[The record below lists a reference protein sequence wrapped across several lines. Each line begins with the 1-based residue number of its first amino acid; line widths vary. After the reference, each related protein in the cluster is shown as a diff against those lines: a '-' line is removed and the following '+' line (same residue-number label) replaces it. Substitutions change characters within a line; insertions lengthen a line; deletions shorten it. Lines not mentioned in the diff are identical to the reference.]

1 MRISKN
7 NIDEYTNDKENL
19 IGKKI
24 RIISMDDP
32 YDGKRYNGKEGIIEL
47 VMTDPY
53 GEICYAG
60 TWGGLNVYPNI
71 DEIEFIEENL
81 PVQEGL
87 FDISEDNVDYGHKA
101 WLLNEIISSMNDETA
116 YYDTEWL
123 YIWPDGESYEECI
136 EDFGDKQSFKELEN
150 TFLSIYQYNDAEE
163 GEDPE
168 DAEYN
173 FHRDGLY
180 NPTQE
185 AVDLAHQYDRKLGLS
200 PIKVLGTIKK

>member
-24 RIISMDDP
+24 RIINMDDP

-47 VMTDPY
+47 VMTDPT

-60 TWGGLNVYPNI
+60 TWGGLNVYPTI
-71 DEIEFIEENL
+71 DEIEFIEEN
-81 PVQEGL
+81 PSVQEGL
-87 FDISEDNVDYGHKA
+87 FDIAEDKVDYGHKA

-116 YYDTEWL
+116 YYETEWL
-123 YIWPDGESYEECI
+123 YIWPDGESYEDCI

-150 TFLSIYQYNDAEE
+150 TFLSIYQYNDAED

>member
-24 RIISMDDP
+24 RIINMDDP

-47 VMTDPY
+47 VMTDPT

-71 DEIEFIEENL
+71 DEIEFIEEN
-81 PVQEGL
+81 PSVQEGL
-87 FDISEDNVDYGHKA
+87 FDIAEDKVDYGHKA

-150 TFLSIYQYNDAEE
+150 TFLSIYQYNDAED

-200 PIKVLGTIKK
+200 PIKVIGTIKK

>member
-24 RIISMDDP
+24 RIINMDDP

-47 VMTDPY
+47 VMTDPT

-71 DEIEFIEENL
+71 DEIEFIEEN
-81 PVQEGL
+81 PSVQEGL
-87 FDISEDNVDYGHKA
+87 FDIAEDKVDYGHKA
-101 WLLNEIISSMNDETA
+101 WLLNEIISSMSDETA

-150 TFLSIYQYNDAEE
+150 TFLSIYQYNDAED

>member
-1 MRISKN
+1 MRTLKN

-24 RIISMDDP
+24 RIINMDDP

-47 VMTDPY
+47 VVTDPT

-71 DEIEFIEENL
+71 DEIEFIEEN
-81 PVQEGL
+81 PSVQEGL
-87 FDISEDNVDYGHKA
+87 FDIAEDKVDYGHKA

-123 YIWPDGESYEECI
+123 YIWPDGESYEDCI

-150 TFLSIYQYNDAEE
+150 TFLSIYQYNDAED

>member
-24 RIISMDDP
+24 RIINMDDP

-47 VMTDPY
+47 VMTDPT

-71 DEIEFIEENL
+71 DEIEFIEENS

-87 FDISEDNVDYGHKA
+87 FDITEDNVDYGHKA

-150 TFLSIYQYNDAEE
+150 TFLSIYQYNDAED

>member
-1 MRISKN
+1 MRMSKN

-24 RIISMDDP
+24 RIINMDDP

-47 VMTDPY
+47 VMTDPT

-71 DEIEFIEENL
+71 DEIEFIEEN
-81 PVQEGL
+81 PSVQEGL
-87 FDISEDNVDYGHKA
+87 FDIAEDKVDYGHKA

-150 TFLSIYQYNDAEE
+150 TFLSIYQYNDAED

-180 NPTQE
+180 SPTQE

-200 PIKVLGTIKK
+200 PIKVIGTIKK

>member
-1 MRISKN
+1 MRILKN

-24 RIISMDDP
+24 RIINMDDP

-47 VMTDPY
+47 VMTDPT

-60 TWGGLNVYPNI
+60 TWGGLNVYPSI
-71 DEIEFIEENL
+71 DEIEFIEEN
-81 PVQEGL
+81 PSVQEGL
-87 FDISEDNVDYGHKA
+87 FDIAEDKIDYGHKA

-150 TFLSIYQYNDAEE
+150 TFLSIYQYNDAED

>member
-24 RIISMDDP
+24 RIINMDDP

-47 VMTDPY
+47 VMTDPT

-60 TWGGLNVYPNI
+60 TWGGLNVYPSI
-71 DEIEFIEENL
+71 DEIEFIEEN
-81 PVQEGL
+81 PSVQEGL
-87 FDISEDNVDYGHKA
+87 FDIAEDKVDYGHKA
-101 WLLNEIISSMNDETA
+101 WLLNEIISSMSDETA

-150 TFLSIYQYNDAEE
+150 TFLSIYQYNDAED

>member
-1 MRISKN
+1 MRTLKN

-24 RIISMDDP
+24 RIINMDDP

-47 VMTDPY
+47 VMTDPT

-60 TWGGLNVYPNI
+60 TWGGLNVYPSI
-71 DEIEFIEENL
+71 DEIEFIEEN
-81 PVQEGL
+81 PSVQEGL
-87 FDISEDNVDYGHKA
+87 FDIAEDKVDYGHKA

-150 TFLSIYQYNDAEE
+150 TFLSIYQYNDAED

>member
-1 MRISKN
+1 MRTLKN

-24 RIISMDDP
+24 RIINMDDP

-47 VMTDPY
+47 VMTDPT

-71 DEIEFIEENL
+71 DEIEFIEEN
-81 PVQEGL
+81 PSVQEGL
-87 FDISEDNVDYGHKA
+87 FDIAEDKVDYGHKA
-101 WLLNEIISSMNDETA
+101 WLLNEIISSMSDETA

-150 TFLSIYQYNDAEE
+150 TFLSIYQYNDAED

>member
-24 RIISMDDP
+24 RIINMDDP

-47 VMTDPY
+47 VMTDPT

-60 TWGGLNVYPNI
+60 TWGGLNVYPSI
-71 DEIEFIEENL
+71 DEIEFIEEN
-81 PVQEGL
+81 PSVQEGL
-87 FDISEDNVDYGHKA
+87 FDIAEDKVDYGHKA

-150 TFLSIYQYNDAEE
+150 TFLSIYQYNDAED

>member
-24 RIISMDDP
+24 RIINMDDP

-47 VMTDPY
+47 VMTDPT

-71 DEIEFIEENL
+71 DEIEFIEEN
-81 PVQEGL
+81 PSVQEGL
-87 FDISEDNVDYGHKA
+87 FDIAEDKVDYGHKA

-150 TFLSIYQYNDAEE
+150 TFLSIYQYNDAED

>member
-1 MRISKN
+1 MRILKN

-24 RIISMDDP
+24 RIINMDDP

-47 VMTDPY
+47 VMTDPT

-60 TWGGLNVYPNI
+60 TWGGLNVYPHI
-71 DEIEFIEENL
+71 DEIEFIEENSS
-81 PVQEGL
+81 VQEGL
-87 FDISEDNVDYGHKA
+87 FDIAEENVDYGHKA

-150 TFLSIYQYNDAEE
+150 TFLSIYQYNDAED

-200 PIKVLGTIKK
+200 PIKVIGTIKK

>member
-24 RIISMDDP
+24 RIINMDDP

-47 VMTDPY
+47 VMTDPT

-60 TWGGLNVYPNI
+60 TWGGLNVYPSI

-87 FDISEDNVDYGHKA
+87 FDIAEENVDYGHKA

-116 YYDTEWL
+116 YYETEWL

-150 TFLSIYQYNDAEE
+150 TFLSIYQYNDAED